1 MTVPGSSSPFTQIAA
16 DARPFGPPLI
26 GALLRTPWEAV
37 QRHMLERLH
46 EGGFAD
52 FDAAYLPV
60 FQYPGPQG
68 ARPSELA
75 ARLRI
80 SKQALNY
87 LLGELERRDYLERQP
102 HPDDLRS
109 KRIALTPRGSSAVE
123 VIRDAV
129 AEMETT
135 WGQLLGPE
143 RFAQL
148 RELLRTS
155 TSSRSS
161 TLVDADARAA
171 RRILERAGRRELI

>member
-1 MTVPGSSSPFTQIAA
+1 MEGE
-16 DARPFGPPLI
+16 PFGPPLI

-46 EGGFAD
+46 ERGFDD
-52 FDAAYLPV
+52 FDAAYLTV

-87 LLGELERRDYLERQP
+87 LLGELERLDYLERRP
-102 HPDDLRS
+102 DPDDLRS
-109 KRIALTPRGSSAVE
+109 KRVALTPRGTAAIV
-123 VIRDAV
+123 VIREAV
-129 AEMETT
+129 GEIETT
-135 WGQLLGPE
+135 WAQQLGPK

-148 RELLRTS
+148 RKLLLELNQR
-155 TSSRSS
+155 
-161 TLVDADARAA
+161 AR
-171 RRILERAGRRELI
+171 